1 MLEDS
6 DGLGG
11 KEPLIIY
18 NSYLR
23 FCCLALL
30 ETNFYILFAVTDVK
44 GPAGI
49 LVGAIINPKNLK

>member
-1 MLEDS
+1 MLEDFNR
-6 DGLGG
+6 LEG

-30 ETNFYILFAVTDVK
+30 KADSYIPFTIADVK
-44 GPAGI
+44 DPASI
-49 LVGAIINPKNLK
+49 LVGAIVDLKDLK